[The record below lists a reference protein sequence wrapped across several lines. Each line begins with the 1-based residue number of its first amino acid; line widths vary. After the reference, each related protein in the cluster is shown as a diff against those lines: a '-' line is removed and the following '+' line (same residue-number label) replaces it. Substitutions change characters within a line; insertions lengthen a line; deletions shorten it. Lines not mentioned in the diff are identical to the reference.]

1 MSLSLAGNLVA
12 AGMLLVATGC
22 RRGPVDSP
30 PRANRMRAGHAP
42 TPFSAAQIRKSCQPG
57 VWRLYRVTAQG
68 RPPSYRILRF
78 ERANEAGVIVS
89 SAMTDLKGV
98 PFGEQRRVRSLWKGL
113 QSHASFRA
121 RVTTIRAQ
129 RRTTPAG
136 TFECW
141 RYDVTDRARGRPE
154 VKHLWFA
161 KKLPGPPVDLIR
173 RIDGKIVLRMTLIS
187 TGRSGPA
194 PRPASRPR

>member
-1 MSLSLAGNLVA
+1 
-12 AGMLLVATGC
+12 
-22 RRGPVDSP
+22 
-30 PRANRMRAGHAP
+30 MRAGHAP
-42 TPFSAAQIRKSCQPG
+42 TPFSAAQIRKRCQPG

-68 RPPSYRILRF
+68 RPPGYRILRF

-89 SAMTDLKGV
+89 SARTDLHGV
-98 PFGEQRRVRSLWKGL
+98 PVGEQRRVRSPWKGL

-121 RVTTIRAQ
+121 RATTIRTE

-141 RYDVTDRARGRPE
+141 RYDVTDRAEGHRE

-173 RIDGKIVLRMTLIS
+173 RVDGKIVLRMTLIA
-187 TGRSGPA
+187 TGPSRPRPRPRSRVA
-194 PRPASRPR
+194 PRPRSRPAPHSRPRPAPHVRPTPRVR

>member
-1 MSLSLAGNLVA
+1 
-12 AGMLLVATGC
+12 
-22 RRGPVDSP
+22 
-30 PRANRMRAGHAP
+30 MRSGHAP
-42 TPFSAAQIRKSCQPG
+42 TPFSAAQIRQSCQPG

-68 RPPSYRILRF
+68 RPPGYRILRF
-78 ERANEAGVIVS
+78 VRANEAGVIVS
-89 SAMTDLKGV
+89 SAMTDLHGV
-98 PFGEQRRVRSLWKGL
+98 PVGEQRRVRSLWKGL

-121 RVTTIRAQ
+121 RATIIRTE

-141 RYDVTDRARGRPE
+141 RYDVTHRVLGHRE
-154 VKHLWFA
+154 VKQLWFA

-187 TGRSGPA
+187 SGRSGSRPA
-194 PRPASRPR
+194 PRPRFAPRPRSRPTPRPRSRPTPIRSQGRTPDVP